1 MATVFMKWLERRPEA
16 YDRGIRILTL
26 GRLNQL
32 WDQLSSRFV
41 RESDHVLE
49 LGCGTGGLTH
59 KMARVARKVTAI
71 DVAPEMLEIAIDR
84 LVNTTYADRVEF
96 IRMDATGIEAQ
107 FQEECFDL
115 IVSSLMMSEL
125 SSEERDLVLRSCLK
139 LLKPEGRLV
148 ILDEVQPKGTFKR
161 IFYYLFRLPIALLT
175 WLLTKTSTRPLKDIP
190 ELLMKEG
197 FQLETM
203 VSYLGGSLCLV
214 SACPMSESAQV
225 KEIVTVTP
233 LQHRVTLK
241 TLLMNLWALFFR
253 IVPPYPKHKPGLYS
267 VGRPDKEAPVF
278 VTGNFAL
285 TVQRV
290 VKVLDGKLD
299 AWLLVV
305 DSAGINVWCA
315 AGGGFFTADKILSAM
330 TINPLEEV
338 VKHRDLILPQLAAV
352 GVDGNRIREEAGW
365 NVLWGPVDAQDLPAY
380 VESDFRKSDRMR
392 RVTFPWLKRL
402 EMVSGTLGFYGL
414 MLLIP
419 IAIFWRQIL
428 IPTAI
433 AMIAISIF
441 YAIFLPW
448 LPGRDGL
455 AKAIPLTTL
464 AILGV
469 IIHYFFWDSVPAG
482 ELFNRVMGISAL
494 SIFIAGEFQGMSPL
508 MRGEQANWIPEVII
522 AVFLGLLY
530 WLLPMILGW
539 R

>member
-1 MATVFMKWLERRPEA
+1 
-16 YDRGIRILTL
+16 
-26 GRLNQL
+26 
-32 WDQLSSRFV
+32 
-41 RESDHVLE
+41 
-49 LGCGTGGLTH
+49 
-59 KMARVARKVTAI
+59 
-71 DVAPEMLEIAIDR
+71 
-84 LVNTTYADRVEF
+84 
-96 IRMDATGIEAQ
+96 
-107 FQEECFDL
+107 
-115 IVSSLMMSEL
+115 
-125 SSEERDLVLRSCLK
+125 
-139 LLKPEGRLV
+139 
-148 ILDEVQPKGTFKR
+148 
-161 IFYYLFRLPIALLT
+161 
-175 WLLTKTSTRPLKDIP
+175 
-190 ELLMKEG
+190 
-197 FQLETM
+197 
-203 VSYLGGSLCLV
+203 
-214 SACPMSESAQV
+214 
-225 KEIVTVTP
+225 
-233 LQHRVTLK
+233 VTLK

-267 VGRPDKEAPVF
+267 VGRPDKHAPVF

-290 VKVLDGKLD
+290 VKALDGKLN

-330 TINPLEEV
+330 TINHLEEV

-352 GVDGNRIREEAGW
+352 GVDGNRIREETGW

-380 VESDFRKSDRMR
+380 VESNFRKSDRMR
-392 RVTFPWLKRL
+392 RVTFPWLNRL

-428 IPTAI
+428 VPTAV

-469 IIHYFFWDSVPAG
+469 IIHHFLWDPVTAG

-508 MRGEQANWIPEVII
+508 MRGEQANWIPEGMIG
-522 AVFLGLLY
+522 VFLGLLY